1 MLRQVTKR
9 VRDKAA
15 QKDSLLAHC
24 IARAVAADRGHDR
37 TKADLE
43 AGTLKVRTWTAAK
56 VTPKASRVA
65 AFIIQWALAMR
76 DEGAAS
82 YTITEYQKYWHE
94 GERQT
99 YRRQADFRELWPEFD
114 TPNELAAQVVT
125 YLNKHAD
132 AGALPLTVP
141 VVA

>member
-1 MLRQVTKR
+1 
-9 VRDKAA
+9 
-15 QKDSLLAHC
+15 
-24 IARAVAADRGHDR
+24 
-37 TKADLE
+37 
-43 AGTLKVRTWTAAK
+43 

-76 DEGAAS
+76 DEGVGS
-82 YTITEYQKYWHE
+82 YTITEYQQYWHE

-114 TPNELAAQVVT
+114 TPNELAVQVVT